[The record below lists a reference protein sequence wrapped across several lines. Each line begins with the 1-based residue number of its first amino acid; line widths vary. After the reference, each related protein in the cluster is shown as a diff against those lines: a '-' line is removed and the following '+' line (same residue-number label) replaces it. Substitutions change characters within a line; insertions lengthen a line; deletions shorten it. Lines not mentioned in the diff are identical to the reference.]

1 MFAGPGAALTDVLLK
16 DDAGGTDFHLAP
28 SNEPADV
35 EGLSCRWEPLQPTY
49 GVMLTLMAASADG
62 ENVAV
67 FTELRKRI
75 QAAMKK
81 GRRQSATAHCGFACR
96 QPD

>member
-1 MFAGPGAALTDVLLK
+1 
-16 DDAGGTDFHLAP
+16 
-28 SNEPADV
+28 
-35 EGLSCRWEPLQPTY
+35 
-49 GVMLTLMAASADG
+49 MLTLMAASADG